1 MTSMSE
7 TGAFHIVVGV
17 DGSDPSLTAL
27 EWAIVEA
34 KLRGADLTIITTWS
48 YPIMAGTPG
57 DIVPEDS
64 FKQVCERIQ
73 ADALKAASDSGLT
86 ATGRIVRGSAVTVL
100 LDAAQ
105 TADLLVVGSRGHG
118 GFTGLLVGSV
128 SNQLVHHAACP
139 VLVIRSKRTPQ
150 RQR

>member
-1 MTSMSE
+1 MSD
-7 TGAFHIVVGV
+7 TGAFQIVVGV
-17 DGSDPSLTAL
+17 DGSEPSLKAL

-34 KLRGADLTIITTWS
+34 NLRSAELSIVTTWS

-64 FKQVCERIQ
+64 FREVCERIQ
-73 ADALKAASDSGLT
+73 AEPLKAAADAGLT

-100 LDAAQ
+100 LEAAES
-105 TADLLVVGSRGHG
+105 ASLLVVGSRGRG
-118 GFTGLLVGSV
+118 GFTGLLMGSV

-139 VLVIRSKRTPQ
+139 VLVIRSKRAPLPQ
-150 RQR
+150 G

>member
-1 MTSMSE
+1 MSD
-7 TGAFHIVVGV
+7 TGAFQIVVGV
-17 DGSDPSLTAL
+17 DGSESSLTAL

-34 KLRGADLTIITTWS
+34 KLREAELTIVTTWS
-48 YPIMAGTPG
+48 YPVMAGTPG

-73 ADALKAASDSGLT
+73 ADALETASASGLT
-86 ATGRIVRGSAVTVL
+86 ATGRVVRGSAVTAL

-105 TADLLVVGSRGHG
+105 SADLLVVGSRGHG

-139 VLVIRSKRTPQ
+139 VLVIRPKGDNQ
-150 RQR
+150 RGR

>member
-1 MTSMSE
+1 MSD
-7 TGAFHIVVGV
+7 TGAFQIIVGV
-17 DGSDPSLTAL
+17 DGSEPSLKAL

-34 KLRGADLTIITTWS
+34 KLRSAELTIVTTWS

-64 FKQVCERIQ
+64 FKEVCERIQ
-73 ADALKAASDSGLT
+73 AEALTVATDAGLT

-100 LDAAQ
+100 LEAAES
-105 TADLLVVGSRGHG
+105 AGLLVVGSRGRG
-118 GFTGLLVGSV
+118 GFTGLLMGSV

-139 VLVIRSKRTPQ
+139 VLVVRSKRAPLSQ
-150 RQR
+150 G